1 MMANVSVYN
10 GSDIHVF
17 NITDSCETPSS
28 VQLGNTYAVLALFF
42 LILMLFQNGFAIVI
56 FNISADDRSVSRTIH
71 SVILSS
77 AFLYGLV
84 QIPVWIKQLSNG
96 DLSLDKNFIY
106 TCLILLPGVFH
117 TIFMWISVLLAVHR
131 ALIMIQITNERFWG
145 NQLRFIKYIIF
156 ISIFCIVINI
166 PRMIAL
172 TSGACVFR
180 NVSDTVW
187 QWLVLLI
194 DQYIPCVILTVVNLF
209 LTRKLWRHHK
219 RRIVL
224 ATNALRNRHTKY
236 TILESNTI
244 IIISV
249 TLVIEFVD
257 CGLRTHQIAT
267 TLYVNDLCTSLS
279 VMRMLRLVIYGL
291 HLYIHVITNF
301 KLRRSIKLY
310 YERLRSQIFRPVPM
324 DMPL

>member
-145 NQLRFIKYIIF
+145 NQLR
-156 ISIFCIVINI
+156 
-166 PRMIAL
+166 
-172 TSGACVFR
+172 
-180 NVSDTVW
+180 
-187 QWLVLLI
+187 
-194 DQYIPCVILTVVNLF
+194 
-209 LTRKLWRHHK
+209 KLWRHHK